1 MPPAYHIPVPETFC
15 RIGDVDLCYETFGD
29 ATDPAMLLIMGLGTQ
44 MLGWDA
50 EFCEQLAAR
59 GFHVIRYDNRDIGRS
74 TILDDFPAPTLGQI
88 LRRDK
93 RAAAYT
99 LADLAADGVGLLDH
113 LGIARAHLVGASM
126 GGMIAQTIAARR
138 PERVL
143 SLVSIMSNTGSRLS
157 GQPALSTYRL
167 FLRPIARERDAY
179 VRQAAEL
186 FDQIGSRGFEK
197 DDAAFRE
204 MLGAMYDRGHNPGS
218 ASRQL
223 AAILAAGNRTTELR
237 HITAPTLVIHGTAD
251 RLIRPSGGRA
261 TARAIPGAHLLTI
274 EGMGHD
280 LPRAAWPQIIDAI
293 VENAARAREPVA
305 ATASPARS

>member
-1 MPPAYHIPVPETFC
+1 
-15 RIGDVDLCYETFGD
+15 
-29 ATDPAMLLIMGLGTQ
+29 MGLGTQ
-44 MLGWDA
+44 MLGWQE

-74 TILDDFPAPTLGQI
+74 TILDDFPAPTLGQLI
-88 LRRDK
+88 RRDK

-99 LADLAADGVGLLDH
+99 LADLAGDGVGLLDH
-113 LGIARAHLVGASM
+113 LGIERAHLVGASM
-126 GGMIAQTIAARR
+126 GGMIAQLIAARR

-143 SLVSIMSNTGSRLS
+143 SLVSIMSNTGSRWS

-186 FDQIGSRGFEK
+186 FDHIGSRGFEK

-204 MLGAMYDRGHNPGS
+204 QLGAMYDRGHSPGS

-223 AAILAAGNRTTELR
+223 AAILASGDRTAELR
-237 HITAPTLVIHGTAD
+237 HITAPSLVIHGTAD
-251 RLIRPSGGRA
+251 KLVRASGGRA
-261 TARAIPGAHLLTI
+261 TARAIPGARLLTI

-280 LPRAAWPQIIDAI
+280 LPLGAWPQIIDAI
-293 VENAARAREPVA
+293 VENTARVP
-305 ATASPARS
+305 TAQPARS